1 MIISDSLYYEQAE
14 KPQSIIKRLFD
25 ICLSLMLIIMLSPC
39 MLIIAL
45 LIRITSEG
53 SVIYRHKRIGLYGN
67 EFFLY
72 KFRTMVNN
80 AEHLKC
86 SFTPEQKAEFEAEF
100 KLKNDPRVTRFGRL
114 LRKTSL
120 DELPQF
126 INVFRGEMSIVGPRP
141 ITGEELVKYGKH
153 AGTLLSVKP
162 GITGLW
168 QISGRNNISY
178 EQRVQLDVEY
188 IKRKS
193 IQTDIK
199 IFLRTIIV
207 IALRLGA
214 Y

>member
-1 MIISDSLYYEQAE
+1 MIISDSLYCEQF
-14 KPQSIIKRLFD
+14 KKSQSILKRLFD
-25 ICLSLMLIIMLSPC
+25 ISLSSMLVILLSPC

-53 SVIYRHKRIGLYGN
+53 PVIYRHKRIGLYGN

-80 AEHLKC
+80 AEQLKC
-86 SFTPEQKAEFEAEF
+86 NFTPEQQAEFEADF

-126 INVFRGEMSIVGPRP
+126 INVFKGEMSIVGPRP
-141 ITGEELVKYGKH
+141 VTSEELVKYGKY
-153 AGTLLSVKP
+153 ADALLSVKP